1 MDPEPPNRRTV
12 EPPNALRKSSHRR
25 GGEDETALGA
35 ILGPG
40 GSLQKV
46 LPEFEERPAQLRMAQ
61 AVAQA
66 IANGEI
72 LLAEAGTGTG
82 KTLAYLTPALL
93 SGRKIV
99 VATGTK
105 TLQDQLFFKDIP
117 LLASVLPRRPSASLM
132 KGRANY
138 LCRRNLRRALAETH
152 TRSQRTTLLK
162 IQAWS
167 ATSER
172 GDRAELAFLPDPD
185 PFWDDLAAW
194 SETCLGT
201 SCEDYDA
208 CFLTR
213 MRQDAAAA
221 DLVIV
226 NHHLLL
232 ADAILRDSTQ
242 FQVIPSY
249 DILVLDEAHLLEDVA
264 TDFFGVET
272 SNVRI
277 ERLIRDAHREWT
289 SAGAAGDRAI
299 PGHLG
304 RLAEASARFFGD
316 LDLPQGTHRIRPK
329 DLDGIHRTAGLDL
342 SQGLILLHDLIQG
355 LAGKPEGLL
364 ACARRGREQA
374 HILRGFLD
382 GESPEEYA
390 SSGPPVVRW
399 SERRGRALF
408 LRVSPLDVSTDFR
421 RTILESARAVILT
434 SATLSAAGRFD
445 FLRTRLG
452 IQQARE
458 FCVDSPF
465 DYERQTILYVPR
477 HLPDPRSP
485 DFVDA
490 AAEEIRAILM
500 ITQGRALVLFT
511 SLEAMETTS
520 RLLEGRLPFSLMV
533 QGQAPRTQLLDRF
546 REEVA
551 SVLLATRS
559 FWQGVDVV
567 GEALS
572 CVIIHKLPFGFPGD
586 PTLEARLEHIQ
597 RQGGDPF
604 RDYQLPSAIIT
615 LRQGLGR
622 LIRSGQD
629 RGALCILDGRLLS
642 RAYGRAFVDSFP
654 PCPMT
659 TARED
664 LRRFFG
670 GQ

>member
-1 MDPEPPNRRTV
+1 
-12 EPPNALRKSSHRR
+12 
-25 GGEDETALGA
+25 
-35 ILGPG
+35 
-40 GSLQKV
+40 
-46 LPEFEERPAQLRMAQ
+46 MAQ

-277 ERLIRDAHREWT
+277 ERLIRDAHRE
-289 SAGAAGDRAI
+289 
-299 PGHLG
+299 
-304 RLAEASARFFGD
+304 
-316 LDLPQGTHRIRPK
+316 
-329 DLDGIHRTAGLDL
+329 
-342 SQGLILLHDLIQG
+342 
-355 LAGKPEGLL
+355 
-364 ACARRGREQA
+364 
-374 HILRGFLD
+374 
-382 GESPEEYA
+382 
-390 SSGPPVVRW
+390 
-399 SERRGRALF
+399 
-408 LRVSPLDVSTDFR
+408 
-421 RTILESARAVILT
+421 
-434 SATLSAAGRFD
+434 
-445 FLRTRLG
+445 
-452 IQQARE
+452 
-458 FCVDSPF
+458 
-465 DYERQTILYVPR
+465 
-477 HLPDPRSP
+477 
-485 DFVDA
+485 
-490 AAEEIRAILM
+490 
-500 ITQGRALVLFT
+500 
-511 SLEAMETTS
+511 
-520 RLLEGRLPFSLMV
+520 
-533 QGQAPRTQLLDRF
+533 
-546 REEVA
+546 
-551 SVLLATRS
+551 
-559 FWQGVDVV
+559 
-567 GEALS
+567 
-572 CVIIHKLPFGFPGD
+572 
-586 PTLEARLEHIQ
+586 
-597 RQGGDPF
+597 
-604 RDYQLPSAIIT
+604 
-615 LRQGLGR
+615 
-622 LIRSGQD
+622 
-629 RGALCILDGRLLS
+629 
-642 RAYGRAFVDSFP
+642 
-654 PCPMT
+654 
-659 TARED
+659 
-664 LRRFFG
+664 
-670 GQ
+670 

>member
-1 MDPEPPNRRTV
+1 M
-12 EPPNALRKSSHRR
+12 
-25 GGEDETALGA
+25 GGETALAA
-35 ILGPG
+35 IFGPG
-40 GSLQKV
+40 GSLRKA
-46 LPEFEERPAQLRMAQ
+46 LPEFEERPAQLRMAR
-61 AVAQA
+61 AVEQA
-66 IANGEI
+66 IASGEI

-82 KTLAYLTPALL
+82 KTLAYLAPALL
-93 SGRKIV
+93 SGRKTV

-105 TLQDQLFFKDIP
+105 TLQDQLFFKDLP
-117 LLASVLPRRPSASLM
+117 LLDSVLHRGFTASLM

-138 LCRRNLRRALAETH
+138 LCRRNLRQSLQESRM
-152 TRSQRTTLLK
+152 RSQRTTLLK

-167 ATSER
+167 ATSEW

-185 PFWDDLAAW
+185 PLWDDLAAW
-194 SETCLGT
+194 PETCLGT

-213 MRQDAAAA
+213 MRQGAAAA
-221 DLVIV
+221 DLVVV

-232 ADAILRDSTQ
+232 ADAVLRDSTQ
-242 FQVIPSY
+242 FQVLPSY
-249 DILVLDEAHLLEDVA
+249 DVLVLDEAHLLEDVA
-264 TDFFGVET
+264 SDFFGKET
-272 SNVRI
+272 SNLRI
-277 ERLIRDAHREWT
+277 ERLVRDAHREWA
-289 SAGAAGDRAI
+289 SAGGPAVGDRII
-299 PGHLG
+299 PATLS
-304 RLAEASARFFGD
+304 RLAEGSARFFGG
-316 LDLPQGTHRIRPK
+316 LDLPEGTHRIRPG

-342 SQGLILLHDLIQG
+342 IQGLILLHDLIQG
-355 LAGKPEGLL
+355 LPGKPEGLFS
-364 ACARRGREQA
+364 CARRAVEQGR
-374 HILRGFLD
+374 ILRGLLD
-382 GESPEEYA
+382 TTGLESDA
-390 SSGPPVVRW
+390 SGGAAVVRW

-458 FCVDSPF
+458 FSVGSAF
-465 DYERQTILYVPR
+465 EYERQAILYVPP
-477 HLPDPRSP
+477 HLPDPRGP
-485 DFVDA
+485 GFVEA
-490 AAEEIRAILM
+490 AAEAIRDILE

-511 SLEAMETTS
+511 SLEAMETTHH
-520 RLLEGRLPFSLMV
+520 LLDGRVPFPTMM
-533 QGQAPRTQLLDRF
+533 QGQAPRTQLLARF

-572 CVIIHKLPFGFPGD
+572 CVIVHKLPFGFPGD
-586 PTLEARLEHIQ
+586 PVLQARLEHIQ

-604 RDYQLPSAIIT
+604 WEYQVPSAIFS

-629 RGALCILDGRLLS
+629 RGALCILDSRLLS
-642 RAYGRAFVDSFP
+642 RGYGRAFLDSLP

-664 LRRFFG
+664 LERFFKSR
-670 GQ
+670 

>member
-1 MDPEPPNRRTV
+1 MWGDGVTRASRRLD
-12 EPPNALRKSSHRR
+12 A
-25 GGEDETALGA
+25 EDETALAA
-35 ILGPG
+35 IFGSG
-40 GSLQKV
+40 GSLQQA
-46 LPEFEERPAQLRMAQ
+46 LPDFEERSAQLRMAQ

-66 IANGEI
+66 IANGEV

-93 SGRKIV
+93 SGRKTV

-105 TLQDQLFFKDIP
+105 TLQEQLFFKDIP
-117 LLASVLPRRPSASLM
+117 LLASVLPGRLPASLM

-213 MRQDAAAA
+213 MRQEAAAA
-221 DLVIV
+221 NLVIV

-232 ADAILRDSTQ
+232 ADAVLRDSTQ

-249 DILVLDEAHLLEDVA
+249 DVLVLDEAHLLEDVA

-277 ERLIRDAHREWT
+277 ERLVRDAHREWT

-299 PGHLG
+299 PGHLS
-304 RLAEASARFFGD
+304 RLAEASARFFGG
-316 LDLPQGTHRIRPK
+316 LDLPQGTQRIRPEG
-329 DLDGIHRTAGLDL
+329 LDGIHRTAGLGL
-342 SQGLILLHDLIQG
+342 MQGLILLHDLIQG
-355 LAGKPEGLL
+355 LVGKPEGLL
-364 ACARRGREQA
+364 ACARRAREQA
-374 HILRGFLD
+374 QILRGFLD
-382 GESPEEYA
+382 AEGPEENP
-390 SSGPPVVRW
+390 SSGPLVVRW

-421 RTILESARAVILT
+421 RTILESARTVILT

-458 FCVDSPF
+458 FRVESPF
-465 DYERQTILYVPR
+465 DYERQAILYVPR

-485 DFVDA
+485 GFVEA
-490 AAEEIRAILM
+490 AAEEIRAILT
-500 ITQGRALVLFT
+500 ITRGRALVLFT

-520 RLLEGRLPFSLMV
+520 RLLEGRLPFPLMV
-533 QGQAPRTQLLDRF
+533 QGQAPRTQMLDRF

-586 PTLEARLEHIQ
+586 PILEARLEHIQ

-622 LIRSGQD
+622 LIRSEQD

-659 TARED
+659 TTRED

-670 GQ
+670 AR